1 MIQRIVEPEILDS
14 LSPDDPEAKRSRAD
28 LRFINRMMG
37 GEAWVIR
44 ELKKLKGVECVV
56 ELGAGE
62 GRLATAIKAAF
73 SELRVVAVDLIDA
86 PEPAVAGVE
95 WVKADVLSDTYSV
108 DSRTVVVANLFL
120 HHLGKDT
127 LALLGERVSGA
138 QALLFAEPYRSR
150 SALFWARL
158 IYPFVGRVTRYDMLV
173 SIRAGFC
180 EGELEQLL
188 GAKFGWAESV
198 GIFGGIRSKAR

>member
-1 MIQRIVEPEILDS
+1 MQRTVEPEILDT
-14 LSPDDPEAKRSRAD
+14 LSADDPEAKRSRGD

-37 GEAWVIR
+37 GEAWLLR

-62 GRLATAIKAAF
+62 GFLASAIKF
-73 SELRVVAVDLIDA
+73 HLPDVRVVAVDLVGA
-86 PEPAVAGVE
+86 PEREEDGVE
-95 WVKADVLSDTYSV
+95 WVQADVLSEAYELGPS
-108 DSRTVVVANLFL
+108 TVVVANLFI
-120 HHLGKDT
+120 HHLDEES
-127 LALLGERVSGA
+127 LARLGLRLSRA
-138 QALLFAEPYRSR
+138 KALLFAEPYRSK

-180 EGELEQLL
+180 EGEMQRLL
-188 GAKFGWAESV
+188 AADFEWSES
-198 GIFGGIRSKAR
+198 ISLFGGIRSKAR